1 MAVLLAGL
9 VFLGFNADRAA
20 SLDRLL
26 ALETGADMRVRAFPT
41 VWSMVA
47 EFFPAGSGLGSF
59 DAVFRGR
66 EPLALLKPTY
76 FNHAHNDWLEL
87 ALETGVPGLA
97 LLGVAVA
104 WWAVASWR
112 AWRGGAPLARLGS
125 AAVAMIM
132 TASIVD
138 YPARTPM
145 IMAILVVAGCWLAT
159 LSSQRPGKPAGLS

>member
-1 MAVLLAGL
+1 VAIVLAGL

-41 VWSMVA
+41 VWSMTA

-87 ALETGVPGLA
+87 VLETGAVGLL
-97 LLGVAVA
+97 LLGAAVA
-104 WWAVASWR
+104 WWASASWR
-112 AWRGGAPLARLGS
+112 AWRDRAPVARLGS
-125 AAVAMIM
+125 GVVALIM
-132 TASIVD
+132 AASIVD

-145 IMAILVVAGCWLAT
+145 IMAVLVVAACWLAAP
-159 LSSQRPGKPAGLS
+159 SAARAGGANGRL